1 MKQEQKENLYSCNI
15 CKDTSWIISKDG
27 KATRCKCFEL
37 DTIKEQWKSS
47 GFKIDDMDKT
57 FKNFIHWNNEV
68 KNMKST
74 ATNYFLNFEKIK
86 DTKYNSILL
95 CGQSGSGKTHLSIA
109 LANNLLKKGYK
120 VVYMQYREVVTA
132 IKQNIIDKDYYKNII
147 SKYQRADILLI
158 DDLFKGKI
166 TESDI
171 NIIFEI
177 MNYRYIN
184 KKPIIASTEFSIA
197 KLLNC
202 DEAVGSRIYE
212 MAKDYTHEIRGQE
225 NNYRLKV

>member
-74 ATNYFLNFEKIK
+74 ATNYFLNFEKK
-86 DTKYNSILL
+86 LCFFGVFLL
-95 CGQSGSGKTHLSIA
+95 
-109 LANNLLKKGYK
+109 
-120 VVYMQYREVVTA
+120 
-132 IKQNIIDKDYYKNII
+132 
-147 SKYQRADILLI
+147 
-158 DDLFKGKI
+158 
-166 TESDI
+166 
-171 NIIFEI
+171 
-177 MNYRYIN
+177 
-184 KKPIIASTEFSIA
+184 PIASSNRFSSSFCFE
-197 KLLNC
+197 LRDLGTST
-202 DEAVGSRIYE
+202 V
-212 MAKDYTHEIRGQE
+212 T
-225 NNYRLKV
+225 VT

>member
-74 ATNYFLNFEKIK
+74 ATNYFVSLIFSKF
-86 DTKYNSILL
+86 
-95 CGQSGSGKTHLSIA
+95 
-109 LANNLLKKGYK
+109 KK
-120 VVYMQYREVVTA
+120 
-132 IKQNIIDKDYYKNII
+132 
-147 SKYQRADILLI
+147 
-158 DDLFKGKI
+158 
-166 TESDI
+166 
-171 NIIFEI
+171 
-177 MNYRYIN
+177 
-184 KKPIIASTEFSIA
+184 
-197 KLLNC
+197 
-202 DEAVGSRIYE
+202 
-212 MAKDYTHEIRGQE
+212 
-225 NNYRLKV
+225 